1 MEQITAPVLESAPS
15 LKVISRNVV
24 GTDAIDMAAASRL
37 GITVLNAP
45 GANAQSVAELSLTLA
60 LNALRN
66 VPWSSAA
73 LVRGEW
79 CRLEGRELGSA
90 RWVLLVSAPSADG
103 RPPPSVP
110 LVQQSSVATQHP
122 LR

>member
-15 LKVISRNVV
+15 LKVISRNGV

-73 LVRGEW
+73 LVRASGV
-79 CRLEGRELGSA
+79 GSKDA
-90 RWVLLVSAPSADG
+90 SWGVHGGCCWSRRHRPTDG
-103 RPPPSVP
+103 RRLQCPWCSSHRLRPST
-110 LVQQSSVATQHP
+110 L
-122 LR
+122 